1 MRNLVFASLCLILA
15 FAGCGQPASQTDK
28 PESTNTTAKSVV
40 FPVTGV
46 IEHVLKGSSTQVSMV
61 RDNGEKIQFE
71 IKDDAKVF
79 FNSKESTIDTL
90 ANGQTIYVESADG
103 TSASMIIIKNWPG
116 FDKPGPAVKFTT
128 QRAFELALDFLRVNH
143 KQLGLPEASQW
154 AQTGKDTKVSQDTLK
169 RVMSWSVY
177 RIRLIWLPADEELNY
192 DIILYRAGK
201 ETAIWSGSVLRDSS
215 VREDRYENP

>member
-1 MRNLVFASLCLILA
+1 MRKLVFASLCLLLT
-15 FAGCGQPASQTDK
+15 FAGCGNPDTQTNKSDLN
-28 PESTNTTAKSVV
+28 NTTAKAVV

-46 IEHVLKGSSTQVSMV
+46 VEHVLKGSSIQVSMV
-61 RDNGEKIQFE
+61 RDKGQKVQFE

-79 FNSKESTIDTL
+79 FNSKESTTNVL

-103 TSASMIIIKNWPG
+103 TNASMIIIKNWPG

-128 QRAFELALDFLRVNH
+128 QRAFEIALDFIRTNH
-143 KQLGLPEASQW
+143 KQLGLPEANAWTQ
-154 AQTGKDTKVSQDTLK
+154 ADKDTKAGEDTLK

-177 RIRLIWLPADEELNY
+177 RIRLIWVPADEELNY
-192 DIILYRAGK
+192 DIILYKAGN
-201 ETAIWSGSVLRDSS
+201 ETAIWSGSVLKDSS